1 MKHTFRVINFHI
13 VNPCN
18 YACRYCF
25 GKFGDKC
32 FLSLPEAERVVE
44 SIADYFRASGISQG
58 RINLA
63 GGEPLLYPL
72 LDELIDCIHNKG
84 IAVSIVTNGSL
95 LTPSRIGSWQGKVAC
110 IGLSVDALSH
120 EVNRALGR
128 CCHGEVKDLTH
139 WTALA
144 DACHEAHIALKINTV
159 VSKLNLYEDLLPLYR
174 ACRPQRIKLLKMH
187 LVEDIN
193 PEAREWDIT
202 DDEFSAFCER
212 HAEFADRTVC
222 ESGGSMENSYLM
234 VDPSGTVLLNDHG
247 AYKAYGNC
255 LTESFS
261 AIACRLPLDN
271 VKYAARYGGEVGA

>member
-1 MKHTFRVINFHI
+1 MNYHYSVVNFHI
-13 VNPCN
+13 VNSCN

-25 GKFGDKC
+25 GKFGDKSY
-32 FLSLPEAERVVE
+32 LSLPEAEHVVAG
-44 SIADYFRASGISQG
+44 IADYFRASGITQG

-63 GGEPLLYPL
+63 GGEPLLYPY
-72 LDELIDCIHNKG
+72 LDELIDFIHEKG

-95 LTPSRIGSWQGKVAC
+95 LTPSRIGSWRGKVAC
-110 IGLSVDALSH
+110 IGLSVDALSP
-120 EVNRALGR
+120 EVNRAIGR

-139 WTALA
+139 WTDLA

-159 VSKLNLYEDLLPLYR
+159 VSKLNLQENLLPLYR

-187 LVEDIN
+187 LVENVND
-193 PEAREWDIT
+193 EARLWDIT
-202 DDEFSAFCER
+202 DSEFSAFCER
-212 HAEFADRTVC
+212 HEFANRPVR
-222 ESGGSMENSYLM
+222 ESEGSMENSYLM

-247 AYKAYGNC
+247 VYKAYGSC

-261 AIACRLPLDN
+261 EIACRLPLDS